1 MLRKKKSIDKVYF
14 LHTDKHEKNNR
25 TERITK
31 VVGFIIIFSNQIYSV
46 YSSNLIC
53 GGEQKLRI
61 QKVTGHKLF

>member
-46 YSSNLIC
+46 YSSNLI
-53 GGEQKLRI
+53 
-61 QKVTGHKLF
+61 